1 MDVCLLA
8 MPSHGGEREKKKR
21 EKEREKE
28 KEREGK
34 MRGESCGLSFFSY
47 KGTYPIMG
55 IKPKY
60 LPKSLPPNT
69 IKLEDR
75 ASTYEF

>member
-1 MDVCLLA
+1 MFAFLLCA
-8 MPSHGGEREKKKR
+8 LMVGRERKRERER
-21 EKEREKE
+21 E

-34 MRGESCGLSFFSY
+34 MRGESYGLSFFSY
-47 KGTYPIMG
+47 KGANSIMG

-75 ASTYEF
+75 ALTYEF